1 MCVVASVTGAVI
13 PAMLDDAA
21 RLLSSPRVAVQP
33 GIDVANADF
42 WDELCG
48 GNLARE
54 VGITDASP
62 ASLERFD
69 RAYFDLYPY
78 LAGYLRAPEMAG
90 RRVLEVGLGYG
101 TVAEALARGGAD
113 YHGLDIADGPVE
125 MARHRLAGV
134 PGAEPAQ
141 VQQGSVLELPF
152 ADGFFDRVVSIGC
165 LHHTGNLGRAVAEVR
180 RVLRPGGELL
190 MMVYNR
196 HSARRVLL
204 WPLLA
209 ARHRLVADAPTPEA
223 WLRYASDGT
232 PAGDAPP
239 HSDFVSA
246 AELRGLLYGMRDV
259 RIDRRSIDR
268 VPLGPLEISRARL
281 MRLGLDRLVGLDLY
295 ATARA

>member
-1 MCVVASVTGAVI
+1 MVA
-13 PAMLDDAA
+13 
-21 RLLSSPRVAVQP
+21 RP
-33 GIDVANADF
+33 GIDVENAAF
-42 WDELCG
+42 WDELAG
-48 GNLARE
+48 SNLARE

-62 ASLERFD
+62 ASLERYD
-69 RAYFDLYPY
+69 RAYFELYPY

-134 PGAEPAQ
+134 PGARPEQ

-152 ADGFFDRVVSIGC
+152 PDASFDRVVSIGC

-190 MMVYNR
+190 LMVYHR
-196 HSARRVLL
+196 HSARRMLL

-209 ARHRLVADAPTPEA
+209 ARHRLVAGAPTPEE

-232 PAGDAPP
+232 PSGDAPP
-239 HSDFVSA
+239 HTDFVSV
-246 AELRGLLYGMRDV
+246 AELRGLLYGMHDV
-259 RIDRRSIDR
+259 RIDRRNIDR

-281 MRLGLDRLVGLDLY
+281 MRLGVDRLVGLDLY